1 MFQWIIRDMLPTI
14 TTESE
19 VLRAF
24 LNYLNPQF
32 KLPSRKKLGNDI
44 KHMSARA
51 KNELTQIM
59 SKQDYLAT
67 TADSW
72 SSHNWAFIG
81 STVSWLDKATLE
93 RTTAVLGMKEV
104 KESQTAEY
112 SARSLSKLH
121 EDFSISSKILC
132 TTTDNGTNYVS
143 AFVNFAQEDVVIQP
157 GEDKPDEE
165 LADEPQVISMEEAL
179 DQADEAEVSL
189 PKHQRCGAHTL
200 NLLASEDVSKVP
212 QWNHGGRNIFR
223 RSAAKAQ
230 SLWNAQGR
238 RTAAANEI
246 KDAIGKK
253 LIVPGATRWNSSY
266 DSYKMLSGLLQDL
279 DTRKKINDLCTSM
292 RPNPIPVFVDEDNE
306 VIAEYVK
313 VMAPI
318 ANALDKMQ
326 SDQHAYMGN
335 FLPNLMVL
343 QRDLNLLRDNSIKH
357 AKPLVTYLLG
367 TQEHHSRDKKGFTER
382 FQHMFE
388 DQEKLLVTAF
398 HPRFGG
404 SQTNV
409 RNKCSHRNFENRVR
423 YSEVGNP
430 KPAKIRGSGRPQK
443 NSKATDNLLKREVR
457 KNPRVTAAQLKESHP
472 KLLENV
478 SVRTVMHRLQKDLKL
493 PSRTAAR
500 KPLLTDHLQKARL
513 AFAKQY
519 AKWTKEEWSK
529 VMWSDESTFQLILSQ
544 HVKVRRPSTASR
556 YDVAYTSPTVKH

>member
-1 MFQWIIRDMLPTI
+1 MDKYVTSTPRSRNPSAQSDTPRSTNPSGLAESESDASDIQLPEFSSPDLMPGTSRAEDIDIADIEAEQAEGGHGSRRERDLYRDWDILKPFFKCGVGRDAGFALCAKKNCTARLKLQNDTNSNLEKHYATEHPLDSPALKAALDGSSKRGRSASGGGRDAKSHRQGCIEEAMAERFDQQKALDLFYEWINRDMLPTI

-19 VLRAF
+19 ALRAF

-32 KLPSRKKLGNDI
+32 KLPSRKKLGDNI
-44 KHMSARA
+44 KHMSDRA

-72 SSHNWAFIG
+72 SSHNRAFIG

-112 SARSLSKLH
+112 LARSLSKLH

-238 RTAAANEI
+238 RTLTANEI

-253 LIVPGATRWNSSY
+253 LKVPGATRWNSSY

-292 RPNPIPVFVDEDNE
+292 RPNPIPAFVDEDNE

-313 VMAPI
+313 VMAPVT
-318 ANALDKMQ
+318 NALDKMQ

-335 FLPNLMVL
+335 FLPNVMVL
-343 QRDLNLLRDNSIKH
+343 QRDLNLLRDDNSIKH

-367 TQEHHSRDKKGFTER
+367 TQEHHGRDKKSFTER
-382 FQHMFE
+382 
-388 DQEKLLVTAF
+388 
-398 HPRFGG
+398 
-404 SQTNV
+404 
-409 RNKCSHRNFENRVR
+409 
-423 YSEVGNP
+423 
-430 KPAKIRGSGRPQK
+430 
-443 NSKATDNLLKREVR
+443 
-457 KNPRVTAAQLKESHP
+457 
-472 KLLENV
+472 
-478 SVRTVMHRLQKDLKL
+478 
-493 PSRTAAR
+493 
-500 KPLLTDHLQKARL
+500 
-513 AFAKQY
+513 
-519 AKWTKEEWSK
+519 
-529 VMWSDESTFQLILSQ
+529 
-544 HVKVRRPSTASR
+544 
-556 YDVAYTSPTVKH
+556 